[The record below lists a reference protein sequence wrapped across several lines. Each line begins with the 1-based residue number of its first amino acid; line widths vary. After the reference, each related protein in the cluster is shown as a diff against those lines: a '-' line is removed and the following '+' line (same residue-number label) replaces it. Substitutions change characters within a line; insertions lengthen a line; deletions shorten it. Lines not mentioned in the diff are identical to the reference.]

1 MTQASVDLNSQQLSH
16 LNIKKECTV
25 GLMAAEE
32 SLRVYDDLHEPQGI
46 WKRDLVIDEGRT

>member
-16 LNIKKECTV
+16 LNIKNECTV

-46 WKRDLVIDEGRT
+46 WKRYLVIDEGRT

>member
-16 LNIKKECTV
+16 LNIKNECTV